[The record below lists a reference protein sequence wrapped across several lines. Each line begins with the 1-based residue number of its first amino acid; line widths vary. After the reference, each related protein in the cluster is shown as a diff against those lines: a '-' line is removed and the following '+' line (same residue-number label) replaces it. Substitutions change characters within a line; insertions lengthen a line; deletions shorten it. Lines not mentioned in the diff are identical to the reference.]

1 MKSEKNNNIDLGGNI
16 MDDKS
21 IIGVILTIVGIVII
35 LAGMT
40 TPITDNTCF
49 ITFGI
54 GGILFVVGIKLL
66 GMRFRKWGN
75 E

>member
-1 MKSEKNNNIDLGGNI
+1 

-21 IIGVILTIVGIVII
+21 IIGIILTIVGLVII
-35 LAGMT
+35 LYGLSLSFD
-40 TPITDNTCF
+40 DNTCL

-66 GMRFRKWGN
+66 DMRFRKWGN